1 MQKRCKKQTKNRSF
15 LTAFGGRL
23 VLGLLALCIIGGML
37 TSCGGSTATTALT
50 RVDVTVDESESAN
63 HSLSESAINRLTQ
76 VIADQS
82 TATDIRTKLVAALNG
97 YDMTAQG
104 FDDAKVG
111 TDALPAQPDKAGEF
125 AYNVLSK
132 ANLDGAQN
140 KDKTITLEL
149 DNYKDMTVADVQT
162 VVDAFKTHVAVDEGR
177 DFLHTIL
184 YFIGVAFNWL
194 IQVPGF
200 GMFILGALYFAI
212 LVEII
217 MLPISIIQQKNS
229 RKQAT
234 LRPKEMAIRNKYA
247 GRKDPA
253 TQQKITAEIQE
264 LYQKEGYNPMS
275 AGCLPLLI
283 SMPVVLA
290 LYYVVIDPLLYI
302 LGCSADLSSALNAF
316 ASAPRAAGGLGMTLA
331 SQRGSIE
338 ILARLEEL
346 PAGLKDFQFFLNGGD
361 CYTALEAVWDKV
373 PNFELF
379 GLNFGLTP
387 GFAPETAWLLI
398 IPVLTFVA
406 YFFSMKLN
414 RKLSYQPTMNADDKA
429 AGCSNSIMDWTMP
442 LISVW
447 VTFVVPAAV
456 GLYWVFK
463 SIVGVVKQ
471 LVMSRVMPMPTF
483 TEEDYKAAIKE
494 MQGKEKAKPQK
505 KSGTRNPNVRSLHH
519 IDDEDYETGAVQT
532 AKPKAAPKAEAE
544 ATPAAPAETGATHP
558 MIDRPTI
565 KEDRPAKQDESN
577 EESTTDA
584 PADDGENA

>member
-1 MQKRCKKQTKNRSF
+1 
-15 LTAFGGRL
+15 
-23 VLGLLALCIIGGML
+23 
-37 TSCGGSTATTALT
+37 
-50 RVDVTVDESESAN
+50 
-63 HSLSESAINRLTQ
+63 
-76 VIADQS
+76 
-82 TATDIRTKLVAALNG
+82 
-97 YDMTAQG
+97 
-104 FDDAKVG
+104 
-111 TDALPAQPDKAGEF
+111 
-125 AYNVLSK
+125 
-132 ANLDGAQN
+132 
-140 KDKTITLEL
+140 
-149 DNYKDMTVADVQT
+149 
-162 VVDAFKTHVAVDEGR
+162 
-177 DFLHTIL
+177 
-184 YFIGVAFNWL
+184 
-194 IQVPGF
+194 
-200 GMFILGALYFAI
+200 
-212 LVEII
+212 
-217 MLPISIIQQKNS
+217 
-229 RKQAT
+229 
-234 LRPKEMAIRNKYA
+234 
-247 GRKDPA
+247 
-253 TQQKITAEIQE
+253 
-264 LYQKEGYNPMS
+264 MS